1 MRMTSFSALPP
12 AAATTVTAAARLHG
26 YAWWRSLGS
35 PRLIAAPMVD
45 QSELAFRML
54 TREFGATLCVTPM
67 IHSRLSLENPNYLRK
82 DNIFSTC
89 ASDRPL
95 LAQFCGNDAATLLAA
110 AKLVEDE
117 VDGIDLNLGCPQGI
131 ARRGRYGAFLLE
143 ETDLLVNI
151 VSTLHK
157 GLKVPVTCKIRV
169 LPTVERTIA
178 LAKAL
183 EAAGA
188 SLLTVHGRTKEEK
201 KQGIAEADWSII
213 QKVKN
218 AVGIPVV
225 ANGGI
230 SSYRDIDLCLSATGC
245 DGVMTSEA
253 LLENPGMLSNNFAIK
268 GPLSCVSLCNEDQDD
283 KEFDQSSS
291 VSEIESNIH
300 ESSPIVTSPVQSKK
314 VQRSSQFAL
323 AKRYLEL
330 AKDHKA
336 GWSAIKPHIFKILF
350 GALRVFPDLR
360 SKLGERLTSIEA
372 IQAVVLDMEG
382 QYKALM
388 SANKQKLGST
398 SGQLISPLRT
408 VSSELSLLHDLVT
421 AKRAS
426 DPSCAWTDPEYL
438 FDPAYGGAWYMRHR
452 PDAYNGRKPPAAN
465 AYERIDHRE
474 QEKNATPQ
482 LEQEKNNVNTQ
493 QEEETSGKNLA
504 ASMKRKRID
513 SPTEGNPVNCV

>member
-1 MRMTSFSALPP
+1 MSSQDSKDMTIK
-12 AAATTVTAAARLHG
+12 LHG
-26 YAWWRSLGS
+26 YTWWRSLGS

-67 IHSRLSLENPNYLRK
+67 IHSRMSLENPNYLRQ

-89 ASDRPL
+89 SADRPL
-95 LAQFCGNDAATLLAA
+95 LAQFCGNDAAIILAA

-131 ARRGRYGAFLLE
+131 ARKGHYGAFLLE

-169 LPTVERTIA
+169 LPTLEKTIA

-183 EAAGA
+183 EVAGA

-213 QKVKN
+213 QKVKK
-218 AVGIPVV
+218 AVTIPVI

-230 SSYRDIDLCLSATGC
+230 SSYKDIDLCLQATGC

-268 GPLSCVSLCNEDQDD
+268 GPLLRRIEIQDD
-283 KEFDQSSS
+283 DNEKRCKSRSIVSSS
-291 VSEIESNIH
+291 SILNDISYQGIEF
-300 ESSPIVTSPVQSKK
+300 E
-314 VQRSSQFAL
+314 RSSQFDL

-330 AKDHKA
+330 AKEYKA

-360 SKLGERLTSIEA
+360 SRLGERMTSIDA
-372 IQAVVLDMEG
+372 IQSVVLDMEEK
-382 QYKALM
+382 YKVM
-388 SANKQKLGST
+388 IKTSNKQESSST
-398 SGQLISPLRT
+398 TNRLISPLYT
-408 VSSELSLLHDLVT
+408 VSKELEILRAQVLE
-421 AKRAS
+421 KRAS

-452 PDAYNGRKPPAAN
+452 PDAYNGLKPPAAN
-465 AYERIDHRE
+465 SYERVDHSQKETKVTQIE
-474 QEKNATPQ
+474 QEIIDP
-482 LEQEKNNVNTQ
+482 NN
-493 QEEETSGKNLA
+493 SIL
-504 ASMKRKRID
+504 SSSIKRKRDYEIID
-513 SPTEGNPVNCV
+513 DRE

>member
-1 MRMTSFSALPP
+1 
-12 AAATTVTAAARLHG
+12 
-26 YAWWRSLGS
+26 
-35 PRLIAAPMVD
+35 
-45 QSELAFRML
+45 L

-67 IHSRLSLENPNYLRK
+67 IHSRMTLENTNYLRQ

-89 ASDRPL
+89 SADRPL

-131 ARRGRYGAFLLE
+131 ARKGHYGAFLLE

-169 LPTVERTIA
+169 LPTLEKTLA

-213 QKVKN
+213 KKVKM
-218 AVGIPVV
+218 AVTIPVI

-230 SSYRDIDLCLSATGC
+230 SSFSDIDLCLQATGC

-268 GPLSCVSLCNEDQDD
+268 GPLLIKEEIHDNNEKSCCE
-283 KEFDQSSS
+283 SSS
-291 VSEIESNIH
+291 IGSNTSFSLNNISNQGVEI
-300 ESSPIVTSPVQSKK
+300 K
-314 VQRSSQFAL
+314 RSSQFDL

-330 AKDHKA
+330 AKEYKA

-360 SKLGERLTSIEA
+360 SRLGERMTSIDA
-372 IQAVVLDMEG
+372 IKSVVLDMEEK
-382 QYKALM
+382 YKVM
-388 SANKQKLGST
+388 IKTSNKQESSST
-398 SGQLISPLRT
+398 TDNQVNSLISPLHT
-408 VSSELSLLHDLVT
+408 VSKELEILQTQV
-421 AKRAS
+421 AERRAS
-426 DPSCAWTDPEYL
+426 DPSCAWADPEYL

-452 PDAYNGRKPPAAN
+452 PDAYNGLKPPAAN
-465 AYERIDHRE
+465 SYERMDHSQKE
-474 QEKNATPQ
+474 KKVTHVDQEIIEPTISILSSAI
-482 LEQEKNNVNTQ
+482 
-493 QEEETSGKNLA
+493 
-504 ASMKRKRID
+504 KRKRDFDVIHDRKID
-513 SPTEGNPVNCV
+513 GAQVIV

>member
-1 MRMTSFSALPP
+1 MTSLSGAPP
-12 AAATTVTAAARLHG
+12 LAKHG

-35 PRLIAAPMVD
+35 PRLVAAPMVD

-67 IHSRLSLENPNYLRK
+67 IHSRLSLENPNYLRQ
-82 DNIFSTC
+82 DNIFTTC
-89 ASDRPL
+89 AADRPL

-131 ARRGRYGAFLLE
+131 AKRGRYGAFLLE

-157 GLKVPVTCKIRV
+157 GLKVPITCKIRV

-201 KQGIAEADWSII
+201 KQGITEADWSII

-218 AVGIPVV
+218 AVSIPVV

-230 SSYRDIDLCLSATGC
+230 STYSDIELCLKATGC

-253 LLENPGMLSNNFAIK
+253 LLENPGMLSNNYAVK
-268 GPLSCVSLCNEDQDD
+268 GPLSCSSWVINEGQDD
-283 KEFDQSSS
+283 DECDLITPKTVILNTDSTSSM
-291 VSEIESNIH
+291 SESI
-300 ESSPIVTSPVQSKK
+300 PIKR

-330 AKDHKA
+330 AKEHKA

-360 SKLGERLTSIEA
+360 SRLGERMTSIDA
-372 IQAVVLDMEG
+372 IQAVVRDMEDK
-382 QYKALM
+382 YKALM
-388 SANKQKLGST
+388 SQYKHQNDTTLTTKFQI
-398 SGQLISPLRT
+398 ISPLRS
-408 VSSELSLLHDLVT
+408 VSSELSMLKAQLN
-421 AKRAS
+421 AKRES

-465 AYERIDHRE
+465 EYERFDH
-474 QEKNATPQ
+474 QERQKEKATS
-482 LEQEKNNVNTQ
+482 QEHQNEGNNLV
-493 QEEETSGKNLA
+493 
-504 ASMKRKRID
+504 ASMKRKRNADNSGEI
-513 SPTEGNPVNCV
+513 E